1 MCKFVK
7 TTDRLISIFRNTGG
21 IPLST
26 LRSTAGTLEYYS
38 TSCNCCT
45 RRHSAATITSKV
57 GLDSFQNE
65 CIVAVLDYV
74 IFGIPLID
82 QISLPP
88 LSFKCYKIISD
99 SIFSCGR

>member
-7 TTDRLISIFRNTGG
+7 TTDRLISIFGNTGG

-45 RRHSAATITSKV
+45 RWHLAATITSKV
-57 GLDSFQNE
+57 GLDSFLNE

-74 IFGIPLID
+74 IFLIPLID
-82 QISLPP
+82 QIP
-88 LSFKCYKIISD
+88 FI
-99 SIFSCGR
+99 SCGR